1 MMTRKDTIFEYVK
14 QNASIESEGYTTTEI
29 SEALGIIRNNVSKEL
44 NVLVREGKLQKIDG
58 RPVRYLLA
66 EREMQSRNKV
76 GEYSQRKSQIS
87 GFTNA
92 RLTES
97 SNDDYEKDIP
107 QDVFENFIGKNDSLK
122 NQVEQAKAAIL
133 YPPQGLNV

>member
-58 RPVRYLLA
+58 RPVRYLFA
-66 EREMQSRNKV
+66 ER
-76 GEYSQRKSQIS
+76 
-87 GFTNA
+87 
-92 RLTES
+92 
-97 SNDDYEKDIP
+97 
-107 QDVFENFIGKNDSLK
+107 
-122 NQVEQAKAAIL
+122 
-133 YPPQGLNV
+133 

>member
-1 MMTRKDTIFEYVK
+1 MTRKDTIFEYVK

-66 EREMQSRNKV
+66 EREMQSRLNQAMTIMKKIF
-76 GEYSQRKSQIS
+76 RKMFLKIS
-87 GFTNA
+87 SVRMT
-92 RLTES
+92 
-97 SNDDYEKDIP
+97 
-107 QDVFENFIGKNDSLK
+107 V
-122 NQVEQAKAAIL
+122 
-133 YPPQGLNV
+133 